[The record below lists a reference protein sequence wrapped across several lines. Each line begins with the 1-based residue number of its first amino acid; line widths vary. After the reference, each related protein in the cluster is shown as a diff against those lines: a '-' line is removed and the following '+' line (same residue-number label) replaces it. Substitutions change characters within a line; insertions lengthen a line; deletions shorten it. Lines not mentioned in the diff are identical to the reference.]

1 MSRHAPE
8 PRWRTGGNRS
18 TCGGTSAPGLKAA
31 GSVRSA
37 ISPKKFSC
45 PLYRP
50 PSRKRP
56 LEAALAGLNTGGLG
70 AKSAVL
76 QHVIRSFDPCI
87 DCTVY

>member
-1 MSRHAPE
+1 MRQNPVGE
-8 PRWRTGGNRS
+8 PAATAALAAR
-18 TCGGTSAPGLKAA
+18 TSASRRLKAA
-31 GSVRSA
+31 GSGRSA

-45 PLYRP
+45 PLYRR

-70 AKSAVL
+70 AKSSVL
-76 QHVIRSFDPCI
+76 QDVIRSFDPCI

>member
-1 MSRHAPE
+1 MRQNPVGE
-8 PRWRTGGNRS
+8 PAATAALAAADLGKPA
-18 TCGGTSAPGLKAA
+18 TEAA

-45 PLYRP
+45 PLYRR

-56 LEAALAGLNTGGLG
+56 LEAALAGLDTGGLG

-76 QHVIRSFDPCI
+76 QHVIRSFDPCM
-87 DCTVY
+87 DCTAH